1 MDGSLSDNVCKLYLC
16 ENLVIIHSRDFMK
29 KEGVVDYAVNVVR
42 ENKKAE
48 FKGAVLN
55 RNIKENAENVKREEL
70 KNNDKI
76 DEGLGED
83 ERVLNDIQD
92 NTFFLLNERN
102 KIIFLLSVLNELR
115 SRPNRK
121 GQALIMGQV
130 LKLARSFYQKL

>member
-16 ENLVIIHSRDFMK
+16 ENLVIIHPSEFRK
-29 KEGVVDYAVNVVR
+29 KEEVVDYAVNLVR

-55 RNIKENAENVKREEL
+55 RNIKENTENVKREEL